1 MVEIENFI
9 FEVNNYGQD
18 LIADSSGVAELYAL
32 NSSAKDGL
40 GVKVI
45 LTEMGFK
52 IELKLLT
59 DSSAAR
65 AMCMRVGHS
74 AKTKHL
80 EIKTLFLQQLVKQKR
95 LTVGKIDTHRN
106 KADVGTKHFDVQRLN
121 YLKRRLGRAKNL
133 AELFDNEGEQ
143 LPELNSIES
152 SIKETAF
159 VTSNFEMP
167 NEQCMNGKWAGPLYM
182 MTGTLITLTFQY
194 VIRKLRI
201 VYLSV
206 KTCLRRKA
214 TNERERVPRK

>member
-1 MVEIENFI
+1 MAFEIELPEDLLRANKDTEKGNLDWFRVYSLIREGDLPEGAKVSTSCDVMEIEPFI

-18 LIADSSGVAELYAL
+18 LIADSSGIAELYAL
-32 NSSAKDGL
+32 NSGAKDGL

-52 IELKLLT
+52 IDLKLLT

-121 YLKRRLGRAKNL
+121 YLKEDLV
-133 AELFDNEGEQ
+133 EQ
-143 LPELNSIES
+143 RTCPS
-152 SIKETAF
+152 S
-159 VTSNFEMP
+159 
-167 NEQCMNGKWAGPLYM
+167 LM
-182 MTGTLITLTFQY
+182 MM
-194 VIRKLRI
+194 VRI
-201 VYLSV
+201 F
-206 KTCLRRKA
+206 
-214 TNERERVPRK
+214 